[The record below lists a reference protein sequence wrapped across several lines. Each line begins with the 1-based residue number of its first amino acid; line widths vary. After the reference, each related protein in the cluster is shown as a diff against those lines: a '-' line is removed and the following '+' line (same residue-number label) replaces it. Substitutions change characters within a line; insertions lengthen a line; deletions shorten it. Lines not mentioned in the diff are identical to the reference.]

1 MEKEENQGIRI
12 ISQYTE
18 ISPLNEKHGVFLV
31 RDETAGRMCVKKILK
46 TYNADVYERLKTAKI
61 KGLPEIYQMEE
72 DDGELTV
79 IEEYISGETID
90 AMLKSR
96 GALPENEIRD
106 IAVKLCNILSDLHGM
121 NPPVIHRDIKPSN
134 VMVTPTGEVKLLD
147 LNAAKLEDAEKAE
160 DTVLLGTYGYA
171 APEQFG
177 FGSSTV
183 QTDIYA
189 AGMLMNTMLLGEYSK
204 EIIKDGILSGIIE
217 KCVMLNAE
225 DRYGSAAE
233 LRSALISPKT
243 QKKLNFVPPGFRSGN
258 PLHMFIAVL
267 GYVAIASVSLSL
279 YTGNQAR
286 HPRIT
291 WYERIWSLAI
301 MLVILFFTADYLGIQ
316 KKIPLCR
323 SRNIIIK
330 IIGIILA
337 DVILGLGLMFIMV
350 AIEAIILK

>member
-1 MEKEENQGIRI
+1 MIP
-12 ISQYTE
+12 QYTE

-31 RDETAGRMCVKKILK
+31 RDESAGRMCVKKIMK
-46 TYNADVYERLKTAKI
+46 TYNADVYERLKNAKI

-72 DDGELTV
+72 NDGELTV

-147 LNAAKLEDAEKAE
+147 LYAAKLEDAELAE

-189 AGMLMNTMLLGEYSK
+189 VGMLMNTMLLGEYSK
-204 EIIKDGILSGIIE
+204 EI
-217 KCVMLNAE
+217 
-225 DRYGSAAE
+225 
-233 LRSALISPKT
+233 P
-243 QKKLNFVPPGFRSGN
+243 
-258 PLHMFIAVL
+258 
-267 GYVAIASVSLSL
+267 
-279 YTGNQAR
+279 
-286 HPRIT
+286 
-291 WYERIWSLAI
+291 
-301 MLVILFFTADYLGIQ
+301 
-316 KKIPLCR
+316 
-323 SRNIIIK
+323 
-330 IIGIILA
+330 
-337 DVILGLGLMFIMV
+337 
-350 AIEAIILK
+350 